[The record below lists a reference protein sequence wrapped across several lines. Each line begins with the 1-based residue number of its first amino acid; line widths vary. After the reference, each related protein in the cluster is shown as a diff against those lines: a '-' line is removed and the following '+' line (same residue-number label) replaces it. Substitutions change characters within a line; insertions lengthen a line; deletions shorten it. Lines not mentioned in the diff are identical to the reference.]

1 MTMGWCLLPCYN
13 SFWPRTQMRKSVSDG
28 AGHDTYCV
36 PIIMDDQ
43 STDLGGMMGRGDRDD
58 VDLVNSIL
66 PY

>member
-1 MTMGWCLLPCYN
+1 
-13 SFWPRTQMRKSVSDG
+13 MRKSVSDG

-36 PIIMDDQ
+36 PIICMDDQ